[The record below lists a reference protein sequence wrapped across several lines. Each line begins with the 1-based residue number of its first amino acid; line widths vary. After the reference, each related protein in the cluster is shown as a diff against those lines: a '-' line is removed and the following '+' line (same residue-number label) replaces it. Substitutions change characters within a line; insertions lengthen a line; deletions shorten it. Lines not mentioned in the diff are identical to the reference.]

1 MRTRITHLL
10 LTASLLG
17 AVFAALVPVAEAQAS
32 GPQYNIV
39 ISLTPPTEKVKPLQ
53 GQINFQGKVD
63 YTGDPSSSGNIVGVP
78 VSYKVTKA
86 PAWAAVTVSPGSDVI
101 TMPATPGAQ
110 ATGSRTFTVSV
121 TASDQAPAFQS
132 DTIEITATVT
142 PTTPSTP
149 PKSAAQTVPIQADYF
164 SILDVQ
170 LAQAIQQDRPQSTVT
185 FPVKITNLGNG
196 ATKIN
201 FAIAEGGNPQNLN
214 ALVPGPV
221 TLQSKQAGG
230 NQISTEIPL
239 QIQLPHQ
246 NGYMNEAGTVVY
258 KITSNYALD
267 SKLKGDETTLSVL
280 VTTKGFY
287 VPGPGPILLVGL
299 LMAIAA
305 VMRRRG

>member
-1 MRTRITHLL
+1 MRTRVPQIL
-10 LTASLLG
+10 LTAALMG
-17 AVFAALVPVAEAQAS
+17 MVFAVFIPVAEAQGA
-32 GPQYNIV
+32 GPQTSV
-39 ISLTPPTEKVKPLQ
+39 VLSLTPPSEKVKPLQ
-53 GQINFQGKVD
+53 GQITFSGKAT

-101 TMPATPGAQ
+101 TLTSSQ
-110 ATGSRTFTVSV
+110 TSVSGSSNFNVAV

-142 PTTPSTP
+142 PSNPGATA
-149 PKSAAQTVPIQADYF
+149 KSASQAVPIQADYF

-196 ATKIN
+196 ATKVN
-201 FAIAEGGNPQNLN
+201 FDIAPEGNPQNLN
-214 ALVPGPV
+214 VLVPGPV

-230 NQISTEIPL
+230 NQISAEIPL
-239 QIQLPHQ
+239 QIQLPHK
-246 NGYMNEAGTVVY
+246 NGYMNEAGAVRY

-287 VPGPGPILLVGL
+287 VPGPEPIVLVGL
-299 LMAIAA
+299 LVAVAA
-305 VMRRRG
+305 AFRRR